1 MTKPVCP
8 PPGHD
13 QRKVRIMNAKTL
25 IVSTLALAVAASS
38 GAAFA
43 AASNTQTNA
52 AKDPAKREQRVARM
66 VKRLD
71 TDKDGKVS
79 KQEMEAAMNA
89 TFAAVDTNKDGFL
102 SKQEIEA
109 GKDALKAYRQKVKA
123 EPGANLAKPA
133 PMPKGVIKH
142 FDKIDANK
150 DGKLSKEE
158 LDRVADRMFERRDAN
173 KDGFITA
180 DEFLATKGKV
190 KNQG

>member
-1 MTKPVCP
+1 
-8 PPGHD
+8 
-13 QRKVRIMNAKTL
+13 MNSKTL
-25 IVSTLALAVAASS
+25 IASAIALTLAATS

-43 AASNTQTNA
+43 AASTTPTTT

-79 KQEMEAAMNA
+79 KSEMEAAMNA
-89 TFAAVDTNKDGFL
+89 TVTVVDADKDGFL
-102 SKQEIEA
+102 SKQEVDA

-123 EPGANLAKPA
+123 EPNANLAKPGQL
-133 PMPKGVIKH
+133 PRGLIKH

-158 LDRVADRMFERRDAN
+158 LDTVADRMFQRRDAN

-180 DEFLATKGKV
+180 DEFLATKTKA
-190 KNQG
+190 KKQG